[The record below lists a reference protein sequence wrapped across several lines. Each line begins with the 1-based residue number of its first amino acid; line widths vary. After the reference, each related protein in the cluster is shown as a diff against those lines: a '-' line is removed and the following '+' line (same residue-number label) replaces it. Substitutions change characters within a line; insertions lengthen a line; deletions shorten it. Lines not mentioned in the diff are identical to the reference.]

1 MDMNKKIITA
11 VMALSVGT
19 AVVCS
24 AASAAKQYSVAD
36 LRGLS
41 DSLIGGASL
50 TEGQDVNSDGKV
62 NSLDL
67 VEMRKAF
74 TNTGTFTETTVPA
87 SEEYVRYIGRNCV
100 KADATW
106 LVMSGAAVEFTVN
119 DAKSLEIT
127 LNGDENV
134 NNEEKYRPRYA
145 VIVDGEVVIDELMS
159 SAEKTITVFDS
170 DTPRT
175 STVKVIHLSEAN
187 NGTVGVAGIKVD
199 SDCTVPVSP
208 TAKKDMTIEFIG
220 DSITC
225 GYGVE
230 GKSNG
235 DQFSTGTENFMKSY
249 AYLTAEKLGADYSA
263 VSYSGYGIVSGYTSG
278 EKNTDSLV
286 PPYYDKVGKLFGY
299 DVAWDFDSHK
309 NDVVVINL
317 GTNDSS
323 YTSTDVETRGPEY
336 QEAYVD
342 FLGLVREKNP
352 DAYIICTF
360 GTMGGETLYPY
371 LEKAV
376 DEFVSSTGDEKVTA
390 YQSVTQSASD
400 GYGSDW
406 HPSAVT
412 QQKSAAVLAD
422 KICQVTGKHSDQIG
436 LNVAADVEFSL
447 ATNPDSSASIYPYFN
462 EYDRSF
468 WMNVMSAGDSADDA
482 EGIASG
488 VDLRKGG
495 VYRVNFDCTASEGMS
510 FPVLIRSADKS
521 RVYFSS
527 TIDCTGNTTSF
538 SEEFTCESTDKNA
551 DFVLQIGTGSGNIA
565 IQKLNIEKIG

>member
-1 MDMNKKIITA
+1 MNKRIIAA
-11 VMALSVGT
+11 VMALSVVT
-19 AVVCS
+19 AAVCS
-24 AASAAKQYSVAD
+24 AASAAGQYSVAD
-36 LRGLS
+36 LRSLN
-41 DSLIGGASL
+41 DFLIGGASI
-50 TEGQDVNSDGKV
+50 TEGQDLNNDGKV

-67 VEMRKAF
+67 AEMRKSF
-74 TNTGTFTETTVPA
+74 TNTGDFTETTVPA
-87 SEEYVRYIGRNCV
+87 TEEYVRYIGRNCV
-100 KADATW
+100 KDNVPW

-127 LNGDENV
+127 LNGDENI

-145 VIVDGEVVIDELMS
+145 VIVDGEIVVDELMS
-159 SAEKTITVFDS
+159 TAEKHIELFSS

-175 STVKVIHLSEAN
+175 ASVKVIHLSEAN
-187 NGTVGVAGIKVD
+187 NGTIGVAGITVN

-208 TAKKDMTIEFIG
+208 TAKKNMTIEFIG

-235 DQFSTGTENFMKSY
+235 EQFSTGTENFMKSY

-278 EKNTDSLV
+278 DKNADSLV

-299 DVAWDFDSHK
+299 DTEWDFDSHK
-309 NDVVVINL
+309 SDVIVINL

-323 YTSTDVETRGPEY
+323 YTSIDVETRGPEY
-336 QEAYVD
+336 QEAYFD
-342 FLGLVREKNP
+342 FLRLVREKNP
-352 DAYIICTF
+352 DSYIICTF

-371 LEKAV
+371 LENAV
-376 DEFVSSTGDEKVTA
+376 SEFVSETGDERITA
-390 YQSVTQSASD
+390 YQSAAQSASD
-400 GYGSDW
+400 GYGCDW

-422 KICQVTGKHSDQIG
+422 KICQVTGRYSDQIG
-436 LNVAADVEFSL
+436 LNVAADVTFSL
-447 ATNPDSSASIYPYFN
+447 ETDPDSSASIYPYFN

-468 WMNVMSAGDSADDA
+468 WMNVMSAGDSPDDA

-488 VDLRKGG
+488 VVLRKGG
-495 VYRVNFDCTASEGMS
+495 TYRVDFDCTAAEGMS
-510 FPVLIRSADKS
+510 FPVIIRSADKS

-527 TIDCTGNTTSF
+527 TIECTGNTTSF

-551 DFVLQIGTGSGNIA
+551 DFVLQIGTGTGNIA
-565 IQKLNIEKIG
+565 IQKLNIEKTG